1 MDYLY
6 IALIVLVLFG
16 VWAVVEVALTMRSA
30 RKSIDKITTSA
41 SEVIEQAQ
49 PIVAKLDGVVDE
61 LEPAAKEAVP
71 LLKKAEV
78 SLDSANVSLER
89 VNGILEDVSSVSGTA
104 STVTG
109 AVNRAAE
116 TAVSGVA
123 SVVSRLKGGVSG
135 ERVARLEGADAAEP
149 AHDEPAPQRYV
160 EYVSVGAQADEPTD
174 ADAEENVTLSVPAEA
189 DFARSVRMTAST
201 LAVCCDMSVED
212 VEDVRMIAEEGFVY
226 SCATAPE
233 RVGVSFSLTGDA
245 MTMDFTLGDA
255 EPADE
260 SIELVEVLL
269 SAVCD
274 VFSVSE
280 DGRVLHLVKRAGD
293 AHDD

>member
-1 MDYLY
+1 MD
-6 IALIVLVLFG
+6 
-16 VWAVVEVALTMRSA
+16 E
-30 RKSIDKITTSA
+30 K
-41 SEVIEQAQ
+41 
-49 PIVAKLDGVVDE
+49 
-61 LEPAAKEAVP
+61 
-71 LLKKAEV
+71 
-78 SLDSANVSLER
+78 
-89 VNGILEDVSSVSGTA
+89 
-104 STVTG
+104 
-109 AVNRAAE
+109 
-116 TAVSGVA
+116 
-123 SVVSRLKGGVSG
+123 
-135 ERVARLEGADAAEP
+135 
-149 AHDEPAPQRYV
+149 
-160 EYVSVGAQADEPTD
+160 
-174 ADAEENVTLSVPAEA
+174 NVTLSVPAEA

-245 MTMDFTLGDA
+245 MAMDFTLGDA

-293 AHDD
+293 AHVD